1 MYIKIRNGIF
11 RTIRGLSFAPRVDV
25 IGNGLPIN
33 EFSAEIVTDAVIS
46 IGNYAYLYDNDGEL
60 WAKYWV
66 VEAQKLSPSAVTVR
80 CQSDIMILDRKTL
93 PARMCDGNGVSG
105 LSLIRECFSTFGL
118 EFSFSAKLLDKQIVG
133 YLPEQT
139 ARERLQWI
147 CFTMGA
153 FVKDCFGDM
162 VKILPLPTETK
173 HIQNNKV
180 FYRPKIKYDDYVT
193 AVSATA
199 YAYTAGQPSTVDKW
213 VSPDDEHYYIQT
225 STTAALQ
232 NTDAPE
238 NAPDNVIALDKM
250 TIINADN
257 ISDILSRLSAEY
269 FNRESLTADVLND
282 GTIQPGDRVSVF
294 DGVENV
300 ISGYIQ
306 SASFVFGKA
315 AKSAIVLTQTVSE
328 KAVTV
333 IVAYTYGGYV
343 IARETYLF
351 PRNTDYVLQS
361 VYVDDT
367 AQGIRRIYRPLKGS
381 VSGNTG
387 DKEITTAEVKC
398 EIALEYEDNNLSI
411 YSVDGLD
418 GDEVVSIA

>member
-46 IGNYAYLYDNDGEL
+46 IGNYAYLYGNDGEL
-60 WAKYWV
+60 WAKFWV
-66 VEAQKLSPSAVTVR
+66 VEAQKLSPSAVTIR

-93 PARMCDGNGVSG
+93 PARMCENVSG
-105 LSLIRECFSTFGL
+105 LSLISECFNTFGL
-118 EFSFSAKLLDKQIVG
+118 SFSFSAKLLDKRING
-133 YLPEQT
+133 FLPEQT

-153 FVKDCFGDM
+153 FVKDCFSDR
-162 VKILPLPTETK
+162 VRILPLPTETK
-173 HIQNNKV
+173 HIQNDKV

-250 TIINADN
+250 TIINSDN

-306 SASFVFGKA
+306 SASFTFGKA

-333 IVAYTYGGYV
+333 IVAYTYSGYV

-351 PRNTDYVLQS
+351 PKNTDYVLQS

-367 AQGIRRIYRPLKGS
+367 AQGVRRIYRPLS
-381 VSGNTG
+381 ASISGNTG
-387 DKEITTAEVKC
+387 NREITTAEVEC
-398 EIALEYEDNNLSI
+398 EAALEYEDNNLSI